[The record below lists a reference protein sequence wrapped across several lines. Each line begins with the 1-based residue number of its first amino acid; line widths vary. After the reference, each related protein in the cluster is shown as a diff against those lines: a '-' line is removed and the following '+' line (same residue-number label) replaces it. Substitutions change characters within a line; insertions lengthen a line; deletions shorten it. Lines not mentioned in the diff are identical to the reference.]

1 MGYSLDFKKVQNFN
15 EKLQYLIVKEFS
27 ERETNLADKYLVRE
41 YVEKKCGKEILP
53 KLFAVYLS
61 TSEINLQDLPK
72 QFVLKT
78 NNGCGN
84 VFICHNK
91 DKFNINECKK
101 RLKKSLRE
109 DYSKVALEYQYKKI
123 KPRIICEQYI
133 DDGKNIMPLDYK
145 FYCFDGKVKC
155 ILVCSNRERELKLD
169 YYDLN
174 WNYLYY
180 AKPEYR
186 SFENIEK
193 PQKLQEMIDI
203 AESLSE
209 GMKFVRVDLYNIKDK
224 IYFSELTFSP
234 AAACIKYN
242 TDEALNILG
251 KYLRIEDENEK

>member
-1 MGYSLDFKKVQNFN
+1 MKKKLKVLVRKIYMNILAMLPKEIAHKIYFKKQMGYSLDFKKVQNFN

-101 RLKKSLRE
+101 
-109 DYSKVALEYQYKKI
+109 KV
-123 KPRIICEQYI
+123 
-133 DDGKNIMPLDYK
+133 
-145 FYCFDGKVKC
+145 
-155 ILVCSNRERELKLD
+155 
-169 YYDLN
+169 
-174 WNYLYY
+174 
-180 AKPEYR
+180 
-186 SFENIEK
+186 
-193 PQKLQEMIDI
+193 MISHD
-203 AESLSE
+203 
-209 GMKFVRVDLYNIKDK
+209 
-224 IYFSELTFSP
+224 
-234 AAACIKYN
+234 
-242 TDEALNILG
+242 
-251 KYLRIEDENEK
+251 